1 MADKGGDR
9 LSGNKGQEPGQDRPR
24 PFINEKIVRQPVTKR
39 QIARRILLTVF
50 CAVLFGVL
58 SAVCFVV
65 SRPVAEK
72 ILGQKSTEES
82 TQITIPKDEP
92 ETPAPTPEETTEQE
106 ESSET
111 EAVEELVRSELKKYP
126 YSVEDLN
133 KLYNNLR
140 AIAMDADN
148 GLVSVHSIQHGTDW
162 FDNPIET
169 TGQFSGAVISCTR
182 GEILILT
189 PEEAV
194 EQADSIEVVFA
205 DGTMAPGA
213 VKQSDSV
220 MGLAVVSVGASQMDS
235 GAFKKVVPINLGN
248 SYGVKQGDMVVAI
261 GAPAGIV
268 HSSDYGF
275 ISYVIR
281 NVQTVD
287 GTARIFY
294 TNTHSDTEAGTFLL
308 NASGDLIGWATDKYA
323 DGSSIMTTVVAIS
336 DYKGILE
343 MLSNG
348 VAAPYVGIRG
358 QEVSQAMEESGM
370 PNGIY
375 ITAAVTDS
383 PAYEAGIQP
392 GDVLTWMNGEQVGSM
407 KDFQNQVEKF
417 HVGDKVKIAVLR
429 SNGRDEYKE
438 IEFDVTIGAR

>member
-1 MADKGGDR
+1 M
-9 LSGNKGQEPGQDRPR
+9 
-24 PFINEKIVRQPVTKR
+24 
-39 QIARRILLTVF
+39 
-50 CAVLFGVL
+50 
-58 SAVCFVV
+58 
-65 SRPVAEK
+65 
-72 ILGQKSTEES
+72 
-82 TQITIPKDEP
+82 
-92 ETPAPTPEETTEQE
+92 
-106 ESSET
+106 
-111 EAVEELVRSELKKYP
+111 RSELKKYP

-220 MGLAVVSVGASQMDS
+220 MGLAVVSVDASQMDS

-308 NASGDLIGWATDKYA
+308 NASL
-323 DGSSIMTTVVAIS
+323 
-336 DYKGILE
+336 GI
-343 MLSNG
+343 
-348 VAAPYVGIRG
+348 
-358 QEVSQAMEESGM
+358 
-370 PNGIY
+370 
-375 ITAAVTDS
+375 
-383 PAYEAGIQP
+383 
-392 GDVLTWMNGEQVGSM
+392 
-407 KDFQNQVEKF
+407 
-417 HVGDKVKIAVLR
+417 
-429 SNGRDEYKE
+429 
-438 IEFDVTIGAR
+438 